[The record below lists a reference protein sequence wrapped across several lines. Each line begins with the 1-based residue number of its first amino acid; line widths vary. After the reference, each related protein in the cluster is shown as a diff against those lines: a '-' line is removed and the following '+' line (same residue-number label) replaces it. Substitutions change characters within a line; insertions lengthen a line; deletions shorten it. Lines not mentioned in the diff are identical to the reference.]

1 TGAAVS
7 ATRRRFCWKIT
18 RSSASPRG
26 GRPCVFTGAGAPA
39 VAARASL
46 APPLD
51 GAPRSA
57 DFPNVSR
64 STHTMSITNSR
75 SVAFSALP
83 DEARL
88 WIFASPDPI
97 TGSTAEKLIERVDGF
112 LEEWH
117 AHGHPVVGS
126 RDWRHDHFV
135 LVAADEA
142 ATGVSGCSTDALFRI
157 FKQAEKELDITLLD
171 GSLVWCR

>member
-1 TGAAVS
+1 
-7 ATRRRFCWKIT
+7 
-18 RSSASPRG
+18 
-26 GRPCVFTGAGAPA
+26 
-39 VAARASL
+39 
-46 APPLD
+46 
-51 GAPRSA
+51 
-57 DFPNVSR
+57 
-64 STHTMSITNSR
+64 MSITNSR

-142 ATGVSGCSTDALFRI
+142 ATGVSGCSTDDLFRI

-171 GSLVWCR
+171 GSLVWYRDEGEVRSASRARFRELARSGRVTGDTVVFDNTVPSVGGVRNGAWERPAREAWHGKAFGLT